1 MQLIKDITLT
11 KIIKWSIVSFRL
23 ALFGYFTYLLFN
35 GKDSDDH
42 KAHSILAFYFFQF
55 LCLFFK
61 SENLARFLREREIM
75 NSVWT
80 EKVTTNRIEEE
91 RKDFDEF
98 GAFVRNERL

>member
-1 MQLIKDITLT
+1 MFP
-11 KIIKWSIVSFRL
+11 VFRTPHGFDFCL
-23 ALFGYFTYLLFN
+23 VV
-35 GKDSDDH
+35 
-42 KAHSILAFYFFQF
+42 FQF
-55 LCLFFK
+55 LCRFFK

-75 NSVWT
+75 NNVWT